1 MQFLPSGTGFVSAS
15 EDKTARL
22 FDLRSDQQVFVFRP
36 PTTNSGLTSCA
47 VSPSGRALFAG
58 SDDSTIHIWDVLK
71 GEHNGK
77 IARKFQRNSLVNFM
91 KIGR

>member
-22 FDLRSDQQVFVFRP
+22 FDLRSDQQVFVYRP

-77 IARKFQRNSLVNFM
+77 FHSNLNEQFTDFRL
-91 KIGR
+91 IGR